1 MATLGLPIVALMV
14 TICILLMI
22 GLLVTLYK
30 NYLTTYL
37 EAAQIEFNK
46 LRSCIP
52 DFKLSS
58 YDIAN
63 YSIIMNITNLSCS
76 IEYSKF
82 IHIDLI
88 IAYTSGND
96 TIIEWLKYCEDGGLG
111 TWRVVAIYNDT
122 INPINQLLKS
132 GLWDA
137 GETLTI
143 NATLTSL
150 PDKITQIIITT
161 PEGYVR
167 MLTLS

>member
-1 MATLGLPIVALMV
+1 MATLGLPIVALIV

-22 GLLVTLYK
+22 GFLIILYK

-37 EAAQIEFNK
+37 EITQIELKK
-46 LRSCIP
+46 LRGCIP
-52 DFKLSS
+52 DFKLLD
-58 YDIAN
+58 YDIVN

-82 IHIDLI
+82 MYVDLVI
-88 IAYTSGND
+88 IYISEND

-111 TWRVVAIYNDT
+111 TWRVIAIYDDI

-150 PDKITQIIITT
+150 PDKIIQIIITT
-161 PEGYVR
+161 PEGYVKT
-167 MLTLS
+167 LTLS